1 MKTSSP
7 STNHPKFV
15 VVGHP
20 NKGKSSIVSTLTLN
34 DTVQISD
41 TPGTTKKSRSF
52 VLKQDDK
59 IYYELID
66 TPGFQR
72 SRKVLKYLKSFGDV
86 EAQKR
91 PELLKNFLDE
101 YEDDERFIDE
111 VELIRP
117 IVEGAGIIYVVDASK
132 PYSNEYEAQM
142 EILRY
147 SAQPSMAI
155 LNYIGEDDYTKEW
168 DMVLGQYFRLVKK
181 FDPLNSEFSDHIDL
195 LEAMSHLYEPWQK
208 SMKEAIALLSDYN
221 KTTINSISKLIS
233 QLMADAL
240 SLSITKKIYSSSK
253 MVQDELKGEFQLSLK
268 SLEQNFQKAVL
279 EKLSFTNLD
288 YKIEDKTLEYDL
300 FSEQSR
306 DIFGLSRE
314 RLILISTTSGALMG
328 TGVDALLGG
337 ASLLLGTVIGGII
350 GAGSAIYGYE
360 ELAKI
365 KFISTNKMKIGPIKD
380 INFGFILLNRALIF
394 TIKLLHKTHA
404 DRKEEFFKYDK
415 EFLEELIDSKT
426 LRELEK
432 LHIKFKKED
441 IKENIEQYVKIVTLL
456 LKIKVKVK
464 AGYADT

>member
-1 MKTSSP
+1 M
-7 STNHPKFV
+7 
-15 VVGHP
+15 
-20 NKGKSSIVSTLTLN
+20 
-34 DTVQISD
+34 
-41 TPGTTKKSRSF
+41 
-52 VLKQDDK
+52 
-59 IYYELID
+59 
-66 TPGFQR
+66 
-72 SRKVLKYLKSFGDV
+72 
-86 EAQKR
+86 
-91 PELLKNFLDE
+91 
-101 YEDDERFIDE
+101 
-111 VELIRP
+111 
-117 IVEGAGIIYVVDASK
+117 
-132 PYSNEYEAQM
+132 
-142 EILRY
+142 
-147 SAQPSMAI
+147 
-155 LNYIGEDDYTKEW
+155 
-168 DMVLGQYFRLVKK
+168 
-181 FDPLNSEFSDHIDL
+181 
-195 LEAMSHLYEPWQK
+195 
-208 SMKEAIALLSDYN
+208 
-221 KTTINSISKLIS
+221 
-233 QLMADAL
+233 
-240 SLSITKKIYSSSK
+240 
-253 MVQDELKGEFQLSLK
+253 
-268 SLEQNFQKAVL
+268 
-279 EKLSFTNLD
+279 D

-456 LKIKVKVK
+456 LKN
-464 AGYADT
+464 